1 MFFIV
6 FFNFLFCSV
15 VFFFFKVRPPPRSTL
30 FPYTTLFRS
39 TKKETETDNLFKFRD
54 YISYTTSGRISTTSS
69 IQISLAKE
77 VEGWGIGNEIDKN
90 LISIKPHV
98 SGNLK
103 IANKHALTFTPNEA
117 LDPDTEYSVT
127 VKLRE
132 IYPDIPSEYS
142 DYTFQFKTI
151 RSEERRVGKECR
163 SRWSPYH

>member
-1 MFFIV
+1 MQIKSIFALAFCIFIS
-6 FFNFLFCSV
+6 LSC
-15 VFFFFKVRPPPRSTL
+15 
-30 FPYTTLFRS
+30 

-77 VEGWGIGNEIDKN
+77 VEGWEIGNEIDKN

-151 RSEERRVGKECR
+151 TPNFNVVTNDLQS
-163 SRWSPYH
+163 